1 MVPLRPLPSSKQSS
15 SLRWLRQC
23 SPVLF
28 PENKFS
34 GPPPCSRGLR
44 CSKNFLFKE
53 IFKGCCLLFSYQGS
67 CRSFLATALIFYQ
80 IRFALSRTFLF
91 FFSAV
96 SLPSRSASSDSLY
109 RLSHLQGVVNS
120 FFHLFSSASGSFS
133 SALLPR
139 LFRLRVSG
147 WHGFLRLFKAP
158 SSATGAILSLR
169 EGIVNV
175 FSVFYLFQTIHTIL
189 TVSFLY
195 KGCHQP

>member
-1 MVPLRPLPSSKQSS
+1 M
-15 SLRWLRQC
+15 
-23 SPVLF
+23 
-28 PENKFS
+28 
-34 GPPPCSRGLR
+34 
-44 CSKNFLFKE
+44 
-53 IFKGCCLLFSYQGS
+53 FSYQGS

-80 IRFALSRTFLF
+80 ISFALSRTFLF

-96 SLPSRSASSDSLY
+96 PLSSRSASSDSLY
-109 RLSHLQGVVNS
+109 RLSHQQGVVNS
-120 FFHLFSSASGSFS
+120 FFICFFSASGSS
-133 SALLPR
+133 SSTSMPR

-147 WHGFLRLFKAP
+147 WPDSLRLFKSP

-175 FSVFYLFQTIHTIL
+175 FSVFYLFQTIRTIL